1 MTKEKQNLMA
11 TGGGPS
17 IKQVQIDPDISD
29 IAPNLMITASII
41 YSSNFNNEELKS
53 IYLLKLY

>member
-1 MTKEKQNLMA
+1 MV

-17 IKQVQIDPDISD
+17 IKQVDIDPDISD
-29 IAPNLMITASII
+29 IAPNLMTAAPVI
-41 YSSNFNNEELKS
+41 YSSNFDNKELKS